1 MHEAD
6 LKENGYATFT
16 YAPNIWFRSLSAN
29 THAPTRWGVYLVDG
43 DIGACVITAD
53 DVTIAR
59 RSGQDAP
66 WVSVKPGYSV
76 RSNRADTVIFVT
88 YKYEAVQ

>member
-1 MHEAD
+1 MHDVDQA
-6 LKENGYATFT
+6 LRNQGYETFT
-16 YAPNIWFRSLSAN
+16 YRPRIWFRSLSAN
-29 THAPTRWGVYLVDG
+29 TRAPTRWGVYLVDG

-66 WVSVKPGYSV
+66 WVSEKPGTACAPTLPT
-76 RSNRADTVIFVT
+76 RSSS
-88 YKYEAVQ
+88 